1 MNLRYSSVTDTDG
14 SISLYINGQKVKQ
27 VMLQPTENWDEWKEI
42 KEEVYLGAGKN
53 VVELRVDEGDSGNL
67 NIDEIIIDKY
77 ATGATT
83 ADTEKLIS
91 GEVYVLKDKNS
102 SLSADIDSYSPN

>member
-1 MNLRYSSVTDTDG
+1 M
-14 SISLYINGQKVKQ
+14 
-27 VMLQPTENWDEWKEI
+27 
-42 KEEVYLGAGKN
+42 
-53 VVELRVDEGDSGNL
+53 

-83 ADTEKLIS
+83 ADTAKLIS

-102 SLSADIDSYSPN
+102 SLSADIDSYSPDAGREIHLWYYLGNNNQKWK